1 MKIVFIKVNMMYS
14 KGRDALKPLVFA
26 LIEKLTPPEHELIF
40 YDERIEALPD
50 TLDADIIAFSV
61 ETFAARHAYELAE
74 KYKRK
79 DNLTVM
85 GGFHPTAMEEEVLE
99 HADIVLKGDA
109 EDTWRQLMED
119 VSGEKADKSGFLP
132 GHRIKRVYSSQNA
145 CHMSYVDPNSSC
157 YRGKKYL
164 PLAMIQAS
172 RGCKFN
178 CDFCSIKSLYPGD
191 VRQKETGIVVRE
203 IRESREKLVFFID
216 DNLFFD
222 EESAK
227 ALFKAIKPLKKKW
240 ACQISLEIAFKD
252 ELLDMMYESGCFMVL
267 IGLESLNEDN
277 LRIMKKSANIGI
289 MRNGRENPLR
299 ETGRREGKNAAD
311 DDIMHL
317 EEALKNIYRH
327 NIMIYGMFVL
337 GYDHDTAGS
346 IKDTY
351 EFAMRNN
358 LTVANFNPLM
368 ILPGTQLFLRM
379 KEEGRLRFEKWW
391 LDPSYRY
398 GDAMYYPGSMS
409 TEELRDGCKSARYDF
424 NTWKNIFKRLLRE
437 KVNHR
442 SLLNITVFLAINLI
456 SRSEIH
462 RKQGKSL

>member
-1 MKIVFIKVNMMYS
+1 MKIAFIKVNMMYS
-14 KGRDALKPLVFA
+14 KGKDALKPLVFA

-40 YDERIEALPD
+40 YDERIETLPD

-79 DNLTVM
+79 DNLIVM

-99 HADIVLKGDA
+99 HADIVLIGDA

-119 VSGEKADKSGFLP
+119 LSGET
-132 GHRIKRVYSSQNA
+132 KRVYSSQNA
-145 CHMSYVDPNSSC
+145 CSMSYVDPNSSC

-178 CDFCSIKSLYPGD
+178 CDFCSIKSLYPGG
-191 VRQKETGIVVRE
+191 VRQKEIDIIVRE

-227 ALFKAIKPLKKKW
+227 ALFKAIKPFKKKW

-252 ELLDMMYESGCFMVL
+252 ELLDMMFDSGCFMVL

-277 LRIMKKSANIGI
+277 LEIMKKSANIGI
-289 MRNGRENPLR
+289 MRNGKDGSDTHTDNIL
-299 ETGRREGKNAAD
+299 
-311 DDIMHL
+311 HL
-317 EEALKNIYRH
+317 EEAIKNIYRH

-337 GYDHDTAGS
+337 GYDYDTARS

-351 EFAMRNN
+351 EFAMRNH

-368 ILPGTQLFLRM
+368 ILPGTQLF
-379 KEEGRLRFEKWW
+379 
-391 LDPSYRY
+391 
-398 GDAMYYPGSMS
+398 
-409 TEELRDGCKSARYDF
+409 T
-424 NTWKNIFKRLLRE
+424 
-437 KVNHR
+437 
-442 SLLNITVFLAINLI
+442 
-456 SRSEIH
+456 
-462 RKQGKSL
+462 

>member
-1 MKIVFIKVNMMYS
+1 MKIAFIKVNMMYS
-14 KGRDALKPLVFA
+14 KGKDALKPLVFA

-50 TLDADIIAFSV
+50 SLDVDIIAFSV

-79 DNLTVM
+79 DNLIVM

-109 EDTWRQLMED
+109 EDTWRQLMD
-119 VSGEKADKSGFLP
+119 DLSGET
-132 GHRIKRVYSSQNA
+132 KRVYSSQNS
-145 CHMSYVDPNSSC
+145 CSMSYVDPNSSC

-178 CDFCSIKSLYPGD
+178 CDFCSIKSLYPGG
-191 VRQKETGIVVRE
+191 VRQKEIDIIVRE

-227 ALFKAIKPLKKKW
+227 ALFKAIKPFKKKW

-252 ELLDMMYESGCFMVL
+252 ELLDMMYDSGCFMVL

-277 LRIMKKSANIGI
+277 LEIMKKSANIGI
-289 MRNGRENPLR
+289 MRNGKD
-299 ETGRREGKNAAD
+299 GSDSQD
-311 DDIMHL
+311 DNIRHL
-317 EEALKNIYRH
+317 EEAIKNIYRH

-337 GYDHDTAGS
+337 GYDYDTARS

-351 EFAMRNN
+351 EFAMRNH

-368 ILPGTQLFLRM
+368 ILPGTQLFTRM

-391 LDPSYRY
+391 LDPSYHY
-398 GDAMYYPGSMS
+398 GDAMYYPRSMS
-409 TEELRDGCKSARYDF
+409 IEELRDGCKRARYDF
-424 NTWKNIFKRLLRE
+424 NTWRGIFRRLTGER
-437 KVNHR
+437 VNHR
-442 SLLNITVFLAINLI
+442 SLLNISVFLAINLI